1 MVEFILN
8 TGSDGLLCVLMK
20 YVMQGLTN
28 LIGPIVSG
36 NKNLLWDWKISSS
49 KLPKRQLENYHI
61 YENSRILVWLS
72 QKISDFTDQAAVISY

>member
-28 LIGPIVSG
+28 LIDPIVSG
-36 NKNLLWDWKISSS
+36 NKNLLWDKKISSS

-61 YENSRILVWLS
+61 YGNSGILVGLS
-72 QKISDFTDQAAVISY
+72 QKISDFTDQAAVRSY